1 MLLPKQKESEVVG
14 NVYSDYATRLLQ
26 ERDQARRWSALWKRK
41 AKDWRATAADMQE
54 AVDVALAEINTSE
67 PYVIRI
73 SRREFMELSLE
84 TRYKITERQV
94 MDFCALKDV

>member
-1 MLLPKQKESEVVG
+1 
-14 NVYSDYATRLLQ
+14 
-26 ERDQARRWSALWKRK
+26 
-41 AKDWRATAADMQE
+41 MQE

-84 TRYKITERQV
+84 TRYKITQRQV
-94 MDFCALKDV
+94 MDFCALKDVDHDYYSISKGSSGSDPG